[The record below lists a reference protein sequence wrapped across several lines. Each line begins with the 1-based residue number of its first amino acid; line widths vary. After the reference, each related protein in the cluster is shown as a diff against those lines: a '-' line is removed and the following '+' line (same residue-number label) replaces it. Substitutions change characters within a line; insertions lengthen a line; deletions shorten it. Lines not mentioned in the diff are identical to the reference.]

1 MKPNINSAL
10 TLAMLLTASG
20 AGITAIAQTAVDNFS
35 MPTSVPAG
43 TKVQI
48 DGSSSMA
55 AVNEGLQ
62 TKFQQQFSGT
72 EVNLP
77 VKYAGSDAG
86 VKAVID
92 GSKDIAGIGR
102 ALSNAEKVQ
111 GLGTKTIGRQKIAI
125 IVKADNPYQGNL
137 TLQDFA
143 KIFRGEVTDW
153 SKLPGAA
160 GATGKIK
167 VIDRPATSDTRRAFA
182 NYPKAFP
189 SGSLKTG
196 SNAEQVA
203 EDSTQAVADKL
214 GSNGIGYAPADQ
226 IKNMPGVRAV
236 TLHSTQP
243 DDPRY
248 PFSQPL
254 MYVYKNQGGTV
265 KDGAKAFLGYA
276 TDPNSGQ
283 QAINGI
289 LGGVPTAG
297 TVETKTAETAATDGT
312 TTTTTTTETTT
323 TTGTGNTGI
332 LGEGTTTAVGTTP
345 GGINTDGLNGSWGFP
360 WWYIPGGIL
369 AGLGAGALLRKFAAP
384 RRFTTNS
391 YESDSP
397 RIQTDGEGYLGRR
410 DRTVDPNV
418 NIYPDRERPT
428 NPDRYSGRRDGMVD
442 PNVNLYPD
450 RERPTNPDRYSERR
464 DRTVDPN
471 VNLYPD
477 RERPTNPDRYSE
489 RRDRTVERD
498 IDSLVDENRL
508 DNEGFFHPQDRE

>member
-20 AGITAIAQTAVDNFS
+20 AGISAIAQTAVDNFS

-189 SGSLKTG
+189 NGNLKTG
-196 SNAEQVA
+196 GNAEQVA

-297 TVETKTAETAATDGT
+297 TVETKTAETATTDGT

-332 LGEGTTTAVGTTP
+332 LGEGTTTVGTTP
-345 GGINTDGLNGSWGFP
+345 GGINTEGLNGSWGFP

-418 NIYPDRERPT
+418 NLYPDRGRPT
-428 NPDRYSGRRDGMVD
+428 NPDRYSG
-442 PNVNLYPD
+442 
-450 RERPTNPDRYSERR
+450 RR

-477 RERPTNPDRYSE
+477 RERPTNPDRYSG

-498 IDSLVDENRL
+498 IDSLMDENRH